1 MIPKLVLPHSK
12 IEHCATIYN
21 AKEKKDKKY
30 YFFQNSENLQSNE
43 LQRSNLL
50 QYNIMQYH
58 GWFRFSNGVFQHKVG
73 ENCHTA
79 VKGIS
84 VNNGQPV
91 CYIRHTK
98 YIYSWKFLKYGQF
111 LSTFRTTAINQ
122 IATNFKIFKKLQ
134 LYIWSL

>member
-1 MIPKLVLPHSK
+1 MIPKLVLSHSK
-12 IEHCATIYN
+12 IEHWATMYN
-21 AKEKKDKKY
+21 AKERKDKKY

-50 QYNIMQYH
+50 QYNKMQYH
-58 GWFRFSNGVFQHKVG
+58 GWFRFSNGVFQHKIR

-91 CYIRHTK
+91 CYIRHIK
-98 YIYSWKFLKYGQF
+98 YIYS
-111 LSTFRTTAINQ
+111 
-122 IATNFKIFKKLQ
+122 
-134 LYIWSL
+134 